1 MDIEAVDKA
10 LRGRK
15 VLVTGAGGFIGS
27 RLCERLVEVGAEVR
41 ALVRYTSD
49 GEAGWLDRSAT
60 RSEIDIRRGDL
71 ADRDSVCDAVR
82 DREIVFHLG
91 ALIAIPYSYLA
102 PESYVR
108 TNILGTLNV
117 LQAVRDM
124 GVGRLVHTSTSEV
137 YGSAQFVPMTEA
149 HPLVGQ
155 SPYSASKIAADKLAE
170 SYHRAFD
177 TPVTTLRPF
186 NTFGP
191 RQSARAVIPAIA
203 VQLLAGR
210 PVRLGDTRPTRDFV
224 FVDDTVEAFLRAA
237 AVPGIEGLTVHAGG
251 GREIAIGDLP
261 ALIGAAAGL
270 PVEVEIDPQR
280 IRPSASEVE
289 RLHADASLARDRLGW
304 TPSVSVEEG
313 LARTVAFIRENPGL
327 YRPAEYA
334 V

>member
-1 MDIEAVDKA
+1 MSVETHFHRLKGA
-10 LRGRK
+10 R

-27 RLCERLVEVGAEVR
+27 RLCERLVEEGAEVR

-49 GEAGWLDRSAT
+49 GEAGWLDRSPI
-60 RSEIDIRRGDL
+60 RGQIDVRRGDL
-71 ADRDSVCDAVR
+71 ADRDSVFDAVKGC
-82 DREIVFHLG
+82 DIVLHLG

-117 LQAVRDM
+117 LQAVREL
-124 GVGRLVHTSTSEV
+124 GIGRLVHTSTSEV

-170 SYHRAFD
+170 SYHRSFE
-177 TPVTTLRPF
+177 TPVVTLRPF

-203 VQLLAGR
+203 VQLLAGQTI
-210 PVRLGDTRPTRDFV
+210 RLGDTRPTRDFV
-224 FVDDTVEAFLRAA
+224 FVDDTADAFLRAA
-237 AVPGIEGLTVHAGG
+237 TVPGVEGLTIHTGG
-251 GREIAIGDLP
+251 GREVAIGDLP
-261 ALIGAAAGL
+261 AMIGAAAGL
-270 PVEVEIDPQR
+270 AVTVEADPQR
-280 IRPSASEVE
+280 MRPAASEVE
-289 RLHADASLARDRLGW
+289 RLHADASLARETLGW

-313 LARTVAFIRENPGL
+313 LARTVEFIRANPGL

>member
-1 MDIEAVDKA
+1 MNVEAINDT
-10 LRGRK
+10 LRGRR

-27 RLCERLVEVGAEVR
+27 RLCERLVEIGAEVR

-49 GEAGWLDRSAT
+49 GEAGWLDRSPI
-60 RSEIDIRRGDL
+60 RGEIDLKRGDL
-71 ADRDSVCDAVR
+71 ADRDSVYDAVK

-117 LQAVRDM
+117 LQAVREL
-124 GVGRLVHTSTSEV
+124 GVARLIHTSTSEV
-137 YGSAQFVPMTEA
+137 YGSAQFTPMTEA

-170 SYHRAFD
+170 SYHRSFG
-177 TPVTTLRPF
+177 TPVVTLRPF

-224 FVDDTVEAFLRAA
+224 FVDDTVDAFLRAA
-237 AVPGIEGLTVHAGG
+237 AMPGIEGLTVHTGG

-261 ALIGAAAGL
+261 AMIAAAAGL
-270 PVEVEIDPQR
+270 PVEVEADPKR
-280 IRPSASEVE
+280 MRPAASEVE
-289 RLHADASLARDRLGW
+289 RLHADASLAKERLGW
-304 TPSVSVEEG
+304 TPSTTVEEG
-313 LARTVAFIRENPGL
+313 LARTVAFIRDNPTL

>member
-1 MDIEAVDKA
+1 MNVEAVIGA
-10 LRGRK
+10 LKGRQ

-27 RLCERLVEVGAEVR
+27 RLCERLVEIGAEVR
-41 ALVRYTSD
+41 VLVRYTSD
-49 GEAGWLDRSAT
+49 GDAGWLDRSPV
-60 RSEIDIRRGDL
+60 RGEIDVRRGDL
-71 ADRDSVCDAVR
+71 ADRDSVFDAVR

-117 LQAVRDM
+117 LQTVREL
-124 GVGRLVHTSTSEV
+124 GVARLIHTSTSEV

-170 SYHRAFD
+170 SYHRSFG
-177 TPVTTLRPF
+177 TPVVTLRPF

-224 FVDDTVEAFLRAA
+224 FVDDTVDAFLRAA
-237 AVPGIEGLTVHAGG
+237 ALPGIEGLTVHTGG

-261 ALIGAAAGL
+261 AMIAAAAGL
-270 PVEVEIDPQR
+270 PVEVEADPQR
-280 IRPSASEVE
+280 MRPAASEVE
-289 RLHADASLARDRLGW
+289 RLHADASLAKERLGW

-313 LARTVAFIRENPGL
+313 LARTVAFIRDNPAL

>member
-1 MDIEAVDKA
+1 VDIEAISKA
-10 LRGRK
+10 LNGRR

-27 RLCERLVEVGAEVR
+27 RLCERLVDVGAEVR
-41 ALVRYTSD
+41 TLVRYTSD
-49 GEAGWLDRSAT
+49 GEAGWLDRSPI
-60 RSEIDIRRGDL
+60 RGEIDLRRGDL
-71 ADRDSVCDAVR
+71 ADRDSVYDAVK

-117 LQAVRDM
+117 LQAVREL
-124 GVGRLVHTSTSEV
+124 GVRRLVHTSTSEV
-137 YGSAQFVPMTEA
+137 YGSAQFIPMTEA

-170 SYHRAFD
+170 SYHRSFE
-177 TPVTTLRPF
+177 TPVVTLRPF

-210 PVRLGDTRPTRDFV
+210 PVKLGDTRPTRDFV
-224 FVDDTVEAFLRAA
+224 FVDDTADAFLRAA
-237 AVPGIEGLTVHAGG
+237 TAPGIEGLTVHTGG

-261 ALIGAAAGL
+261 AMIGAAAGL
-270 PVEVEIDPQR
+270 PVEVESDPQR
-280 IRPSASEVE
+280 IRPAASEVE

-304 TPSVSVEEG
+304 APSISVEEG
-313 LARTVAFIRENPGL
+313 LARTVAFIRDNPGL

>member
-1 MDIEAVDKA
+1 MARVEGLD
-10 LRGRK
+10 GRR
-15 VLVTGAGGFIGS
+15 VLITGAGGFIGS
-27 RLCERLVEVGAEVR
+27 RLCERLVEAGASVR

-49 GEAGWLDRSAT
+49 GEAGWLDRSP
-60 RSEIDIRRGDL
+60 IREAVDLKRGDL
-71 ADRDSVCDAVR
+71 ADRDSVFDAVR
-82 DREIVFHLG
+82 GNEIVFHLG
-91 ALIAIPYSYLA
+91 ALIAIPYSYMA

-117 LQAVRDM
+117 LQAAREL

-137 YGSAQFVPMTEA
+137 YGSAQSVPMTEA

-170 SYHRAFD
+170 SYWRSFE
-177 TPVTTLRPF
+177 TPVVTLRPF

-191 RQSARAVIPAIA
+191 RQSARAVIPTIA
-203 VQLLAGR
+203 SQLLARR

-224 FVDDTVEAFLRAA
+224 YVDDTVEAFVKAA
-237 AVPGIEGLTVHAGG
+237 TVPGIEGLTVHTGG

-261 ALIGAAAGL
+261 AMIAAAAGL
-270 PVEVEIDPQR
+270 PFAVKSDAGR
-280 IRPSASEVE
+280 MRPPASEVE
-289 RLHADASLARDRLGW
+289 RLCADASLARDRLGW
-304 TPSVSVEEG
+304 SPTVSVEDG
-313 LARTVAFIRENPGL
+313 LAKVVDFIRAHPEM